1 MRLILMITT
10 VYPTTPL
17 STLFFRRLP
26 ANTMDALPL
35 SELAPATVA
44 RIEELQ
50 VYSED
55 ATRLRAMGICVGR
68 QVQLMRAGDPL
79 ILRVL
84 GARVGVS
91 ARLAAGVGV
100 VPVA

>member
-1 MRLILMITT
+1 ME
-10 VYPTTPL
+10 
-17 STLFFRRLP
+17 
-26 ANTMDALPL
+26 ALPL
-35 SELAPATVA
+35 SEIAPATVA
-44 RIEELQ
+44 RVEELR

-84 GARVGVS
+84 GTRVGVS
-91 ARLAAGVGV
+91 ARLAEGVGV
-100 VPVA
+100 VPVT